1 MFWEELSRRVWLSD
15 SNWCLQ
21 VFLLW
26 QFQCPK
32 TAGMGGI
39 GWVAWC
45 FGGHLVPSGHSLP
58 PGINKKIIRILWGFI
73 IVGCLPSEQATSNI
87 ESSHEKKCRL
97 VTLFFS
103 RGKCIVKCT
112 KASVVC
118 SHWTQ
123 CCFYLAQRA
132 GGRKKA
138 WHSIW
143 MTVFP
148 VVGFDHDICVM
159 WGHKQHVHKPQLD

>member
-1 MFWEELSRRVWLSD
+1 MSAGVSLMTVSMPQDSQNGRCWLGRLMS
-15 SNWCLQ
+15 WR
-21 VFLLW
+21 
-26 QFQCPK
+26 P
-32 TAGMGGI
+32 
-39 GWVAWC
+39 
-45 FGGHLVPSGHSLP
+45 FGTKSGHSLP

-73 IVGCLPSEQATSNI
+73 IAGCLPSEQATSNI

-118 SHWTQ
+118 SHWTR

-132 GGRKKA
+132 GGTKEA
-138 WHSIW
+138 WQSMW
-143 MTVFP
+143 TTVFP
-148 VVGFDHDICVM
+148 VVGFDHNICVM

>member
-1 MFWEELSRRVWLSD
+1 MSASVSLMTVSMPQDSRNGRCWLGCLMFWR
-15 SNWCLQ
+15 
-21 VFLLW
+21 
-26 QFQCPK
+26 P
-32 TAGMGGI
+32 
-39 GWVAWC
+39 
-45 FGGHLVPSGHSLP
+45 FGTKSGHSLP

-73 IVGCLPSEQATSNI
+73 IVGCLPSQQATSNI

-132 GGRKKA
+132 GGTKEA
-138 WHSIW
+138 WQSMW
-143 MTVFP
+143 TTVFP